1 MTAEAD
7 SACAAILLLGFG
19 GPNSPEEIRPFLDR
33 VLRGRPV
40 PRDRYEEV
48 VHHYEML
55 GGRSPY
61 NELMMRQATALRTLL
76 SQLGVDVPI
85 VVGLR
90 NTPPYIEDALRE
102 LGGRGIKRAL
112 GLVLAAHRCE
122 ASWERYQND
131 VAEARERV
139 GAASPMI
146 VYPTPWHD
154 HPLFIEAVVDRV
166 SAAIARFDDDERDR
180 IELVFTAHSI
190 PTAMAARA
198 PYVDQLNESA
208 RLITEALRCQRWTL
222 AFQSRSGSPREPWL
236 EPDIGDVL
244 RKVNGRAALVV
255 PLGFLCDHVEVLYD
269 LDVAA
274 AQIARDSGVRMER
287 APTVSDHPKFIE
299 MMAAI
304 ARPYIPALAYRV
316 RARA

>member
-269 LDVAA
+269 IDIAFREFARKNAMRLWRAESLNGSPTLTAALADIALFRLKAA
-274 AQIARDSGVRMER
+274 A
-287 APTVSDHPKFIE
+287 IE
-299 MMAAI
+299 
-304 ARPYIPALAYRV
+304 
-316 RARA
+316 ARA